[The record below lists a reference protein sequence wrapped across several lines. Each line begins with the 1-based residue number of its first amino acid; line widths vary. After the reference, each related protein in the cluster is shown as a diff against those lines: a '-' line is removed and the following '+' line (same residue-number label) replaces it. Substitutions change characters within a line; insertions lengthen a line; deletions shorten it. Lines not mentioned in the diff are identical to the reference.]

1 MLWGE
6 RTALRGMV
14 PETQLDSRAA
24 GTGHDPA
31 GSQGAF
37 SHGDVGHL
45 PFPLRL
51 RFGLTAMDTVSWRL
65 EKRFQ

>member
-6 RTALRGMV
+6 ETALRGMV
-14 PETQLDSRAA
+14 PETQLHSRAA

-37 SHGDVGHL
+37 SHGDCVYGSPYAYVL
-45 PFPLRL
+45 
-51 RFGLTAMDTVSWRL
+51 D
-65 EKRFQ
+65 